1 MPIASRKPTAEVPTQ
16 PELPKIQ
23 SSAHK
28 SIVYDDRNLP
38 LHSLIAYIE
47 GAPWSVDY
55 YSQVVNQHNDLREVD
70 SAQPGMYQQY
80 HRVLSLE
87 IRVSSALSTSY
98 DADRAITTVSG
109 SGLMYP
115 FLIPNVSDYF
125 ITDTANNQKA
135 IFRITQVDRKTFNLD
150 SAHAIEYELVGYVS
164 SNQEIVES
172 LQSKTIRSYT
182 FSKERL
188 VEGLAPTLKTEEFE
202 QITNLKVLYRELTQY
217 YFKTFFDRRYFTLV
231 IPGQMYAFYDPY
243 LVNYVLQIVD
253 SFDAPEIRSI
263 KQLPTDGDVYMRQ
276 SQFWELLMHRDYNG
290 RRLCNQEM
298 GFVHK
303 HLFNQSPWLGGMLF
317 SNIDYVVY
325 PSLPDT
331 STKIGQAHD
340 IKTQS
345 LEDLIQTTGFKGTLE
360 NAIDNQYVTDSKTYD
375 LKHEVLIDNKY
386 VLSQSFYDDLVNQSV
401 LEILVKDYMKKQ
413 TIDLNMLYAVCNQY
427 RSWNRLDQ
435 FYYGPILM
443 TLIKQVDRAQYS

>member
-1 MPIASRKPTAEVPTQ
+1 
-16 PELPKIQ
+16 
-23 SSAHK
+23 
-28 SIVYDDRNLP
+28 
-38 LHSLIAYIE
+38 
-47 GAPWSVDY
+47 
-55 YSQVVNQHNDLREVD
+55 
-70 SAQPGMYQQY
+70 
-80 HRVLSLE
+80 
-87 IRVSSALSTSY
+87 
-98 DADRAITTVSG
+98 
-109 SGLMYP
+109 MYP

-125 ITDTANNQKA
+125 ITDTADNQKA

-164 SNQEIVES
+164 QNQEIFDS
-172 LQSKTIRSYT
+172 LQTKTIRSYT
-182 FSKERL
+182 FSKQRL
-188 VEGLAPTLKTEEFE
+188 VEGLSPTLKSEEFE
-202 QITNLKVLYRELTQY
+202 QVTNLNVLYRELTQY

-263 KQLPTDGDVYMRQ
+263 KQLPTDGDVYMKQ
-276 SQFWELLMHRDYNG
+276 SQFWELLMNKDYNG

-303 HLFNQSPWLGGMLF
+303 HLFNQSTWLGGLLF

-325 PSLPDT
+325 PTLPDT

-345 LEDLIQTTGFKGTLE
+345 LEDLIVTTGFKGSLQ
-360 NAIDNQYVTDSKTYD
+360 NAIDNQYVTNAKTYE
-375 LKHEVLIDNKY
+375 LKHEVLTDNKY
-386 VLSQSFYDDLVNQSV
+386 VLSQSFYDDLPNQSV

-413 TIDLNMLYAVCNQY
+413 ALDLNMLYAVCNQY

-435 FYYGPILM
+435 FYYGPVLM